1 MKHVIPYQLWEAYRF
16 KESNPIQQEFMNL
29 FLAKCDELGIQVDNL
44 ATELQKNN
52 NTWIINLPLSDV
64 LRLIQESGWQQYLE
78 GIRKGKAERLLKSK
92 LFELARPAFSKFTN
106 SAPGTAHWK
115 ISNDNVRQ
123 MIKPYYSHSHA
134 QHSSQRT
141 IDFNEL
147 TAQQAIGKFYN
158 ELVLVINAYL
168 NTIES
173 SLEKNYLP
181 NLTNFNFFDSL
192 STDQIK
198 FLMKKYPNLNWN
210 EVFSKVDLPQA
221 TFMEISKDSDFS
233 EEIKQHLLSNP
244 NWAQYDKVE
253 DILGDW

>member
-1 MKHVIPYQLWEAYRF
+1 
-16 KESNPIQQEFMNL
+16 
-29 FLAKCDELGIQVDNL
+29 
-44 ATELQKNN
+44 
-52 NTWIINLPLSDV
+52 
-64 LRLIQESGWQQYLE
+64 
-78 GIRKGKAERLLKSK
+78 
-92 LFELARPAFSKFTN
+92 
-106 SAPGTAHWK
+106 
-115 ISNDNVRQ
+115 VRQ